1 MDRELI
7 KKIAIIGFVV
17 FVVVGLIAGVVMQ

>member
-17 FVVVGLIAGVVMQ
+17 FVVVGLVAGVLLQ

>member
-1 MDRELI
+1 MDKELI

-17 FVVVGLIAGVVMQ
+17 FVVVGLIAGIVMQ